1 MQREG
6 KPIGRGIA
14 GQVARVAA
22 ALFVAAALASLAVA
36 CGDDDDETTVTEQ
49 ETSATVTETTGT
61 TTTPTTTTGTT
72 TTPTTTGTTT
82 TSGGVTPADC
92 DADQVFSKSS
102 GTCVA
107 INTGGG
113 NPCPSG
119 EVPMADRP
127 VCVPKN

>member
-1 MQREG
+1 MSFIDR
-6 KPIGRGIA
+6 IA
-14 GQVARVAA
+14 VGPRARFAVAVLAA
-22 ALFVAAALASLAVA
+22 ICLATVAVA
-36 CGDDDDETTVTEQ
+36 CGDDEETTVTE
-49 ETSATVTETTGT
+49 ETSATVTETTE
-61 TTTPTTTTGTT
+61 PTT

-92 DADQVFSKSS
+92 DADQVFSQST

-107 INTGGG
+107 INSGGG

-127 VCVPKN
+127 VCVPKD